1 VRCALSLMVDAPGRE
16 PLYNSAADRLKLLE
30 TDMEVVLGIEIVLT
44 FALLVGHL
52 ATVVRDRMER
62 S

>member
-1 VRCALSLMVDAPGRE
+1 MVDAPGRE